1 MNFPQVRLAMQ
12 STRITIIIIL
22 FLALAFSM
30 GAKPELEVELIKSFP
45 VEQQPE
51 ERNSSVF
58 CIADTLLI
66 YFATM
71 DSTKQVTYTYDFNGN
86 KLDTFNFPADS
97 LYNRFVY
104 VSYLYGSQRI
114 ALCNL
119 QNLYIDYYSTSG
131 IPLDSKKPM
140 TDWTMYLNAQDYDS
154 LTYHLVY
161 NLYEAA
167 DDEIVTSSMT
177 WYREN
182 PDGEMQPLRKVCSD
196 ANRLLEMKGPF
207 RYRLLMDSNRDE
219 MMYLAEENDKEFVVS
234 YPDTIRWNK
243 IRINH
248 KKGEQ
253 LARII
258 AGENFFIL
266 EIWKDKFKY
275 TDASGVY
282 NLAGKKI
289 LNWSSLEQYDT
300 KGVDIIDIVGDKMF
314 VYDYNNKLIKMYRIY
329 LIANK

>member
-1 MNFPQVRLAMQ
+1 MKSVK
-12 STRITIIIIL
+12 IIAIVIL
-22 FLALAFSM
+22 FLTIAMAV
-30 GAKPELEVELIKSFP
+30 GAKSGLDIKLIKSFP

-51 ERNSSVF
+51 DRNSSVF

-97 LYNRFVY
+97 LYNRFVF
-104 VSYLYGSQRI
+104 VSYLYDSKRI
-114 ALCNL
+114 VLCNL
-119 QNLYIDYYSTSG
+119 RNMYLDYYTTSG
-131 IPLDSKKPM
+131 IPLGSKKPL

-154 LTYHLVY
+154 LTYHIVY

-182 PDGEMQPLRKVCSD
+182 PDGEMQPLRKVSSD
-196 ANRLLEMKGPF
+196 VNRLLEMKEPF
-207 RYRLLMDSNRDE
+207 RYRLLMDSNRDR
-219 MMYLAEENDKEFVVS
+219 MMFLAEENENEFVFS
-234 YPDTIRWNK
+234 YPDSIRWSK
-243 IRINH
+243 IRIKH

-266 EIWKDKFKY
+266 ETWKDKFKY

-289 LNWSSLEQYDT
+289 LNWSDIKQYDT
-300 KGVDIIDIVGDKMF
+300 KGVDIIDIVSDKLF
-314 VYDYNNKLIKMYRIY
+314 IYDFSNNLIKIY
-329 LIANK
+329 QVMLLND